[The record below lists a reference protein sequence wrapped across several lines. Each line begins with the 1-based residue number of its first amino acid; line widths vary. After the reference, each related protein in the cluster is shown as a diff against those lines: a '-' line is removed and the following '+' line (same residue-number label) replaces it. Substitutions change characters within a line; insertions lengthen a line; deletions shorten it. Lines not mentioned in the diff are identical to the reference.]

1 MNDFMAFGEILFDCF
16 EDGRSVL
23 GGAPLNVT
31 YHMSRLGMDSSII
44 SALGRDVLGLRALEE
59 MKSLDVDTSR
69 VAVLDDR
76 PTGRADITLCDGD
89 ADYTFNSPAAW
100 DDIPLPQALPSH
112 VGCMYFGSLAQRSAV
127 SRSSL
132 MRLLETVDA
141 DMVFY
146 DVNIRKDFYSRD
158 ILGWSLA
165 RADVLKVNGDELPLI
180 CSTLETDEESLM
192 KEYGLEM
199 MIVTQGA
206 QGSTLYLQDGTRHH
220 QSPSPCNVVDSVG
233 AGDSLCAGFIATM
246 LRTGDPV
253 RALEVGTMIAD
264 YVITRR
270 GATPGYDEGLIG
282 RLESIGA
289 L

>member
-16 EDGRSVL
+16 EDGRAVL

-31 YHMSRLGMDSSII
+31 YHMSRLGMNSSII
-44 SALGRDVLGLRALEE
+44 SALGRDALGLRAFEE

-69 VAVLDDR
+69 VAVIDGR
-76 PTGRADITLCDGD
+76 STGRADITLCGGD

-100 DDIPLPQALPSH
+100 DDIPLPHALPSH
-112 VGCMYFGSLAQRSAV
+112 VGCMYFGTLAQRSAV

-158 ILGWSLA
+158 ILTWSLS
-165 RADVLKVNGDELPLI
+165 RTDVLKVNGDELPLI
-180 CSTLETDEESLM
+180 CSTLETDEEFLM
-192 KEYGLEM
+192 KEYGLGM
-199 MIVTQGA
+199 MIVTEGA
-206 QGSTLYLQDGTRHH
+206 RGSTLYLPNGTRHH
-220 QSPSPCNVVDSVG
+220 QTPSPCNVVDSVG

-253 RALEVGTMIAD
+253 RALEVGTMITD

>member
-16 EDGRSVL
+16 EDGRSIL

-59 MKSLDVDTSR
+59 MKSLDVDTSH

-112 VGCMYFGSLAQRSAV
+112 VGCMYFGTLAQRSAV
-127 SRSSL
+127 SRHSL

-141 DMVFY
+141 GMVFY

-158 ILGWSLA
+158 ILAWSLS
-165 RADVLKVNGDELPLI
+165 RAHVLKVNGDELPLI

-192 KEYGLEM
+192 KKYGLVM

-206 QGSTLYLQDGTRHH
+206 QGSTLYLPNGTSHH

>member
-76 PTGRADITLCDGD
+76 ATGRADITLCDGD

-100 DDIPLPQALPSH
+100 DDIQLPQDLPSH
-112 VGCMYFGSLAQRSAV
+112 VGCMYFGTLAQRSAV
-127 SRSSL
+127 SRHSL

-141 DMVFY
+141 GMVFY

-158 ILGWSLA
+158 LLAWSLSM
-165 RADVLKVNGDELPLI
+165 ADVLKVNGDELPLI
-180 CSTLETDEESLM
+180 CSTFETDEESLM

-206 QGSTLYLQDGTRHH
+206 QGSTLYLPNGTRHH
-220 QSPSPCNVVDSVG
+220 QTPSPCNVVDSVG

-264 YVITRR
+264 YVITQR

>member
-76 PTGRADITLCDGD
+76 LTGRADIILCDGD

-112 VGCMYFGSLAQRSAV
+112 VGCMYFGTLAQRSAV
-127 SRSSL
+127 SRHSL
-132 MRLLETVDA
+132 MRLLESVDA

-158 ILGWSLA
+158 ILGWSLS

-192 KEYGLEM
+192 KEYGLAM

-206 QGSTLYLQDGTRHH
+206 QGSTLYLPNGTRHL
-220 QSPSPCNVVDSVG
+220 QTPSPCNVVDSVG

-289 L
+289 I

>member
-1 MNDFMAFGEILFDCF
+1 
-16 EDGRSVL
+16 
-23 GGAPLNVT
+23 
-31 YHMSRLGMDSSII
+31 
-44 SALGRDVLGLRALEE
+44 
-59 MKSLDVDTSR
+59 
-69 VAVLDDR
+69 
-76 PTGRADITLCDGD
+76 
-89 ADYTFNSPAAW
+89 
-100 DDIPLPQALPSH
+100 
-112 VGCMYFGSLAQRSAV
+112 
-127 SRSSL
+127 

-158 ILGWSLA
+158 ILGWSLS

-206 QGSTLYLQDGTRHH
+206 QGSTLYLPDGTRHH
-220 QSPSPCNVVDSVG
+220 QTPSPCNVVDSVG

>member
-76 PTGRADITLCDGD
+76 PTGRADIILCDGD

-112 VGCMYFGSLAQRSAV
+112 VGCMYFGTLAQRSAV
-127 SRSSL
+127 SRHSL
-132 MRLLETVDA
+132 MRLLESVDA

-158 ILGWSLA
+158 ILGWSLS

-246 LRTGDPV
+246 LRTGDPGK
-253 RALEVGTMIAD
+253 ALEVGTMIAD

-289 L
+289 I

>member
-1 MNDFMAFGEILFDCF
+1 
-16 EDGRSVL
+16 
-23 GGAPLNVT
+23 
-31 YHMSRLGMDSSII
+31 MDSSII

-132 MRLLETVDA
+132 MSLLETVDA
-141 DMVFY
+141 NMVFY

-158 ILGWSLA
+158 ILGWSLS

-206 QGSTLYLQDGTRHH
+206 QGSTLYLPNGTRHH
-220 QSPSPCNVVDSVG
+220 QTPSPCNVVDSVG

>member
-59 MKSLDVDTSR
+59 MKRLDVDTSR

-76 PTGRADITLCDGD
+76 LTGRADITLCDGD

-112 VGCMYFGSLAQRSAV
+112 VGCMYFGTLAQRSAV

-158 ILGWSLA
+158 ILGWSLS

-192 KEYGLEM
+192 KEYGLAM

-253 RALEVGTMIAD
+253 KALEVGTMIAD

-270 GATPGYDEGLIG
+270 GATPGYDAGLIG

>member
-44 SALGRDVLGLRALEE
+44 SALGRDSLGLRALEE

-100 DDIPLPQALPSH
+100 DDIPLPQALPPH

-132 MRLLETVDA
+132 MSLLETVDA
-141 DMVFY
+141 NMVFY

-158 ILGWSLA
+158 ILGWSLS

-206 QGSTLYLQDGTRHH
+206 QGSTLCLPDGTRHH

-233 AGDSLCAGFIATM
+233 AGDGLCAGFIATM
-246 LRTGDPV
+246 LRTGDPGK
-253 RALEVGTMIAD
+253 ALEVGTMIAD

-289 L
+289 I